1 MRKTRSARA
10 IFGAALLAAAVAA
23 GCGGSAGAPSR
34 KQDGGGYPGDT
45 GGSSATGGSGGGFG
59 TGGRSGTGGFSGGS
73 GGSSSTGGAPAG
85 GAGGSSNVPDA
96 GSPSADASPAPAD
109 AGGDAPTG
117 PLPPPPST
125 CGVSIVP
132 VMPLSLDGL
141 PVGSRLR
148 VEATATGMTA
158 PKMPAW
164 EWTVQHLSSGLK
176 IPTTAVNLNPGVVE
190 FPLNSAG
197 VYSIFARAALNCQN
211 TVYANATD
219 NPSARFWLRVLP
231 RASQDQP
238 LEGAMVEV
246 FAHQSVPP
254 RDLNLESGV
263 EVSIDPRSATSDP
276 ANRQAIYSY
285 VRITAGGSTVR
296 IEGHTF
302 SGGLRA
308 RLDPALNYD
317 VLVIPDAPAMPD
329 LAVAPLLFQ
338 GTPVQLAKN
347 LFTMDQGV
355 AIGGQV
361 TSSKGPVPGARV
373 LLRNGVV
380 PSTTGVVRTGG
391 DFDLRARISND
402 LAAAIIPPEKSGLP
416 EAHLPSGSG
425 LALYDPLPP
434 RVGLDF
440 TWAAV
445 STTTLD
451 LTVASSTGAAV
462 AGEVRVRLASLPD
475 AFPDVGTLTL
485 TLTGTP
491 GQMDQHFDYHPQG
504 AVLLDRTS
512 DARGAVTFTDVPRGR
527 YTATLSP
534 LDGSAAITTVPVDLR
549 GAAARIPLTAR
560 LAAKIALSGKLLPA
574 ATTAGATVLALDSDA
589 DPAVPTPSAVVDAGG
604 GYLMHID
611 PGRSY
616 ILMMEAIPGRSLPR
630 TFLGTVPAQVKDS
643 VRETLTIPTGLAI
656 SGRVIDASRNP
667 VSGARVE
674 AYCIGRSPSCID
686 LQAPS
691 TSGVRPAAESIS
703 DGNGAYRLLVP
714 DPAK

>member
-1 MRKTRSARA
+1 
-10 IFGAALLAAAVAA
+10 
-23 GCGGSAGAPSR
+23 
-34 KQDGGGYPGDT
+34 
-45 GGSSATGGSGGGFG
+45 
-59 TGGRSGTGGFSGGS
+59 
-73 GGSSSTGGAPAG
+73 
-85 GAGGSSNVPDA
+85 
-96 GSPSADASPAPAD
+96 
-109 AGGDAPTG
+109 
-117 PLPPPPST
+117 
-125 CGVSIVP
+125 VSIVP
-132 VMPLSLDGL
+132 VKPLSLDGL

-164 EWTVQHLSSGLK
+164 EWTVQHRSSGLK
-176 IPTTAVNLNPGVVE
+176 IPTTAVDMNPGVVE

-197 VYSIFARAALNCQN
+197 VYSILARAALNCEN

-219 NPSARFWLRVLP
+219 NPTARFWLRVLP
-231 RASQDQP
+231 DTSQDQP
-238 LEGAMVEV
+238 LEGVMVEV
-246 FAHQSVPP
+246 RAHQSMT
-254 RDLNLESGV
+254 RDLPLDSGV
-263 EVSIDPRSATSDP
+263 EVSIEPRSAATDP
-276 ANRQAIYSY
+276 ALRQAIYSY
-285 VRITAGGSTVR
+285 VRITSERSTVR

-302 SGGLRA
+302 SGALRA
-308 RLDPALNYD
+308 RLDPAWTYD
-317 VLVIPDAPAMPD
+317 VLVIPDAPKPPEEP
-329 LAVAPLLFQ
+329 VAPLLYRD
-338 GTPVQLAKN
+338 TPMLIAKN
-347 LFTMDQGV
+347 LFTMDHGV

-380 PSTTGVVRTGG
+380 PSTIGVVQSSGA
-391 DFDLRARISND
+391 FDLRARSSND

-445 STTTLD
+445 STATLD
-451 LTVASSTGAAV
+451 LTIASSTGAAV
-462 AGEVRVRLASLPD
+462 TSEVRVRLASLPD

-485 TLTGTP
+485 TLPGIS

-504 AVLLDRTS
+504 SVLLDRTS
-512 DARGAVTFTDVPRGR
+512 ERGAVTFSDVPRGR

-549 GAAARIPLTAR
+549 GTAARIPLTAR

-604 GYLMHID
+604 GYVLHVD

-616 ILMMEAIPGRSLPR
+616 TLMMEAIPGRSVPR
-630 TFLGTVPAQVKDS
+630 TFLGTVPALTKDR
-643 VRETLTIPTGLAI
+643 VWETVTIPAGLSI
-656 SGRVIDASRNP
+656 SGRVLDASRNP

-674 AYCIGRSPSCID
+674 AYCIGRLPSCIE

-691 TSGVRPAAESIS
+691 TSGVRPTAEAIS

-714 DPAK
+714 DPAN